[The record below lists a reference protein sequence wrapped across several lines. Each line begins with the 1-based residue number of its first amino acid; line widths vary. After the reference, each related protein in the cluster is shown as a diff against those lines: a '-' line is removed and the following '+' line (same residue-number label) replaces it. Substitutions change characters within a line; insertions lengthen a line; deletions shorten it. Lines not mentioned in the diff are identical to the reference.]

1 MDQFHGDG
9 MAIIRGTDMG
19 RTGGIF
25 ALVAAA
31 GLMATPALA
40 TDRAPAARLSLAP
53 KGDRAVTPTHR
64 SNRAGHGAASGAI
77 INLGLIA
84 AIGAGV
90 LLATAGRDTPDSK

>member
-9 MAIIRGTDMG
+9 MAIIRGTDMA

-31 GLMATPALA
+31 GLMAAPALA
-40 TDRAPAARLSLAP
+40 ADRAPAARLSLAP
-53 KGDRAVTPTHR
+53 NSGRAVTPAHR